1 MTEISRRVFLLVC
14 LAASRGVAAVEFG
27 NGFLIAEEQ
36 KSGSFVVIDGRK
48 EGAPAWSWEWNPARD
63 PGIPKSEVHDF
74 RAPSDGKVLAT
85 SAGPSL
91 LAVSSGGNFAEV
103 SFATGKAICFGKV
116 GGNPHSIAKLPGE
129 GLYALSPEVRAR
141 RRMGWCAAMPLGA
154 WRDESHQV
162 CV

>member
-36 KSGSFVVIDGRK
+36 KSGSFVVIDGRN
-48 EGAPAWSWEWNPARD
+48 EGAPDWSWEWNPARD

-85 SAGPSL
+85 SSRFRGIRLGATPML
-91 LAVSSGGNFAEV
+91 LCARSGGRIA
-103 SFATGKAICFGKV
+103 SSCGPV
-116 GGNPHSIAKLPGE
+116 GRNG
-129 GLYALSPEVRAR
+129 
-141 RRMGWCAAMPLGA
+141 
-154 WRDESHQV
+154 
-162 CV
+162 